1 MKLKTLDLF
10 SGIGG
15 FARGLEATDFFET
28 SCFIEQE
35 PYCQAVLRYH
45 WPDVPVLGD
54 IKNVRRSDLP
64 DPDPDVICGGFP
76 CQPFSHAGRQQ
87 AQDDPRHLWPE
98 MFRLIR
104 ECRPTWVVGENVAGI
119 ISLGL
124 DEVLSDLES
133 EGYATRTFNIP
144 ACAVGAPHIRQR
156 IWIIAHADSQS
167 EPDGAFD
174 GNARQRQL
182 GFEFGGSE
190 AASHGPDANG
200 TGPHKPKEH
209 ESDSEYGQAE
219 LRNEQV
225 REFGQVG
232 RDVAD
237 PERERSQGQWS
248 NGNEEGREDSER
260 HAELCGRTVLA
271 DARRDTEGCDTEL
284 HGGTAQRSE
293 GKLQSGD
300 GGDDVADTERTGT
313 GMEEHRSSGQKRQ
326 SSDAPQSKV
335 LRQEDGTDRSEGTT
349 ANSRNVADTQRKGE
363 GRRGV
368 SRPGK
373 NKGKNGKGSSGQ
385 SRGHGEARP
394 EEWWAVEPSV
404 GRLVNGLPNRV
415 PQLRA
420 LGNSIVP
427 QIAEEIG
434 NAIKVAEQWKP

>member
-1 MKLKTLDLF
+1 MLRTLDLF

-64 DPDPDVICGGFP
+64 DPDTDVICGGFH
-76 CQPFSHAGRQQ
+76 CQPFSHAGRQH

-156 IWIIAHADSQS
+156 IWIVAHADSQS

-225 REFGQVG
+225 RESGQVG

-237 PERERSQGQWS
+237 SDSERSQGQWS
-248 NGNEEGREDSER
+248 NGSEEGREDSER
-260 HAELCGRTVLA
+260 QAGLCGRAVLA
-271 DARRDTEGCDTEL
+271 DARRDTEGCGNRVQGD
-284 HGGTAQRSE
+284 TAQWGE
-293 GKLQSGD
+293 GSVDAGD
-300 GGDDVADTERTGT
+300 GGDDVADT
-313 GMEEHRSSGQKRQ
+313 
-326 SSDAPQSKV
+326 
-335 LRQEDGTDRSEGTT
+335 
-349 ANSRNVADTQRKGE
+349 QRKRE

-368 SRPGK
+368 SGPGEDK
-373 NKGKNGKGSSGQ
+373 NKNGKGSSGQ
-385 SRGHGEARP
+385 LGGYGEAGP

>member
-54 IKNVRRSDLP
+54 IRDVRRSDLP

-156 IWIIAHADSQS
+156 IWIVAHADSQS

-182 GFEFGGSE
+182 GFGFM
-190 AASHGPDANG
+190 
-200 TGPHKPKEH
+200 
-209 ESDSEYGQAE
+209 
-219 LRNEQV
+219 
-225 REFGQVG
+225 
-232 RDVAD
+232 AD
-237 PERERSQGQWS
+237 PDSQRTQGQWS
-248 NGNEEGREDSER
+248 NGSEEGREDSER
-260 HAELCGRTVLA
+260 QAGLCGRAVLA
-271 DARRDTEGCDTEL
+271 DARRDTKGCGNRVQGDK
-284 HGGTAQRSE
+284 AQRGE
-293 GKLQSGD
+293 GSVDAGD
-300 GGDDVADTERTGT
+300 GGDNVADSTGA
-313 GMEEHRSSGQKRQ
+313 GSQARGR
-326 SSDAPQSKV
+326 
-335 LRQEDGTDRSEGTT
+335 DGVGTT
-349 ANSRNVADTQRKGE
+349 DGSRGNEGQFARTSGEANVADTQRKGE

-368 SRPGK
+368 SRPGQDK
-373 NKGKNGKGSSGQ
+373 SKNGKGLSGQ
-385 SRGHGEARP
+385 LGGHGEARP

-434 NAIKVAEQWKP
+434 NAIKVAETDDQEN

>member
-156 IWIIAHADSQS
+156 LWIVAHADSES

-225 REFGQVG
+225 RESGQVG

-237 PERERSQGQWS
+237 SDSERSQGQWS
-248 NGNEEGREDSER
+248 NGSEEGREDSER
-260 HAELCGRTVLA
+260 QAGLCGRAVLA
-271 DARRDTEGCDTEL
+271 DARRDTEGCGNRVQGD
-284 HGGTAQRSE
+284 TAQWGERSVDA
-293 GKLQSGD
+293 GD
-300 GGDDVADTERTGT
+300 GGDDVADT
-313 GMEEHRSSGQKRQ
+313 
-326 SSDAPQSKV
+326 
-335 LRQEDGTDRSEGTT
+335 
-349 ANSRNVADTQRKGE
+349 QRKRE

-368 SRPGK
+368 SGPGEDK
-373 NKGKNGKGSSGQ
+373 NKNGKGSSGQ
-385 SRGHGEARP
+385 LGGYGEAGP

>member
-1 MKLKTLDLF
+1 MKLRTLDLF

-54 IKNVRRSDLP
+54 IRDVRRSDLP

-156 IWIIAHADSQS
+156 IWIVAHADSQS

-182 GFEFGGSE
+182 GFGFM
-190 AASHGPDANG
+190 
-200 TGPHKPKEH
+200 
-209 ESDSEYGQAE
+209 
-219 LRNEQV
+219 
-225 REFGQVG
+225 
-232 RDVAD
+232 AD
-237 PERERSQGQWS
+237 PDSQRTQGQWS
-248 NGNEEGREDSER
+248 NGSEEGREDSER
-260 HAELCGRTVLA
+260 QAGLCGRAVLA
-271 DARRDTEGCDTEL
+271 DARRDTKGCGNRVQGDK
-284 HGGTAQRSE
+284 AQRGE
-293 GKLQSGD
+293 GSVDAGD
-300 GGDDVADTERTGT
+300 GGDNVADSTGA
-313 GMEEHRSSGQKRQ
+313 GSQARGR
-326 SSDAPQSKV
+326 
-335 LRQEDGTDRSEGTT
+335 DGVGTT
-349 ANSRNVADTQRKGE
+349 DGSRGNEGQFARTSGEANVADTQRKGE

-368 SRPGK
+368 SRPGQDK
-373 NKGKNGKGSSGQ
+373 SKNGKGLSGQ
-385 SRGHGEARP
+385 LGGHGEARP

-434 NAIKVAEQWKP
+434 NAIKVAEIDDQEN

>member
-156 IWIIAHADSQS
+156 IWIVAHADSQS

-174 GNARQRQL
+174 GNAGQRQL
-182 GFEFGGSE
+182 GFGFM
-190 AASHGPDANG
+190 
-200 TGPHKPKEH
+200 
-209 ESDSEYGQAE
+209 
-219 LRNEQV
+219 
-225 REFGQVG
+225 
-232 RDVAD
+232 AD
-237 PERERSQGQWS
+237 PERERSQGQWP
-248 NGNEEGREDSER
+248 NGSEEGREDSER
-260 HAELCGRTVLA
+260 HAELCGRAVLA

-349 ANSRNVADTQRKGE
+349 ADSRNVADTQRKGE

-368 SRPGK
+368 SGPK
-373 NKGKNGKGSSGQ
+373 KDKSKNGKGSSGQ
-385 SRGHGEARP
+385 LGGHGEAGP

-434 NAIKVAEQWKP
+434 NAIKVAETDDQEN

>member
-54 IKNVRRSDLP
+54 IRDVRRSDLP

-76 CQPFSHAGRQQ
+76 CQPFSHAGRQPK

-119 ISLGL
+119 INLGL
-124 DEVLSDLES
+124 DEVLADLES

-156 IWIIAHADSQS
+156 IWVVAHADSQS

-174 GNARQRQL
+174 GNAGQRQL
-182 GFEFGGSE
+182 GFGF
-190 AASHGPDANG
+190 
-200 TGPHKPKEH
+200 
-209 ESDSEYGQAE
+209 
-219 LRNEQV
+219 
-225 REFGQVG
+225 
-232 RDVAD
+232 
-237 PERERSQGQWS
+237 
-248 NGNEEGREDSER
+248 
-260 HAELCGRTVLA
+260 
-271 DARRDTEGCDTEL
+271 
-284 HGGTAQRSE
+284 
-293 GKLQSGD
+293 
-300 GGDDVADTERTGT
+300 
-313 GMEEHRSSGQKRQ
+313 M
-326 SSDAPQSKV
+326 
-335 LRQEDGTDRSEGTT
+335 
-349 ANSRNVADTQRKGE
+349 ADTQRKRE

-368 SRPGK
+368 SGPGK
-373 NKGKNGKGSSGQ
+373 DKSKNGKGSSGQ
-385 SRGHGEARP
+385 LGGHGEAGP
-394 EEWWAVEPSV
+394 EEWWEVEPSV